1 MFLWTRLLVPSE
13 LDLDLKIPPKNWFK
27 IGPKSISRG
36 IPARSRL
43 QWRFLSR
50 LRHLQARFQ
59 GLREVDFVYL
69 ITKQRTSL
77 SYLQAP
83 VVAIMQTTERA
94 VTAIAVVPPWDHLL
108 RRLPSGKTYLRHKFQ
123 RCQFGIFLANAS
135 CLGSYSERIYDKF
148 SVSISIRLY
157 STSMLRFMLALTS
170 RVHPD
175 LCMYMHRSTLVYQSL
190 YIYIY
195 TYAHIY
201 MNSRGTTCG

>member
-1 MFLWTRLLVPSE
+1 MLLWPWLLVPSE
-13 LDLDLKIPPKNWFK
+13 LDLDLKSPPKIGTK

-50 LRHLQARFQ
+50 RRHLQGRFQ
-59 GLREVDFVYL
+59 RLWELDFVYL

-94 VTAIAVVPPWDHLL
+94 VTAIAVAPPWDHLL
-108 RRLPSGKTYLRHKFQ
+108 RWLTSDKTYLRHKFQ

-135 CLGSYSERIYDKF
+135 CLSSYSERICDKF
-148 SVSISIRLY
+148 SVSVCDMSVLNIDASIHPGPHLPRPSWLVHVY
-157 STSMLRFMLALTS
+157 ASKHTSI
-170 RVHPD
+170 
-175 LCMYMHRSTLVYQSL
+175 

-195 TYAHIY
+195 IY
-201 MNSRGTTCG
+201 DEGAVIY